1 MNSVESCVLEYSLVV
16 VLNQV
21 LSDLEGLDLGVL
33 QESTS

>member
-1 MNSVESCVLEYSLVV
+1 MNSVESCVREYSLVV